1 MKIKTKYINNY
12 KISIIQEPSHDLN
25 DDMPDEIEFDLS
37 TIKQNPY
44 ARNDYPS
51 IKLEPDIARY
61 FKNSKQVNHF
71 LRKHIK
77 EIELEMA

>member
-1 MKIKTKYINNY
+1 MKIKTKYINNH
-12 KISIIQEPSHDLN
+12 KITIIQEPSQDLN
-25 DDMPDEIEFDLS
+25 DDMPDDIEFDLS

-71 LRKHIK
+71 LRKHIR